1 MIPIHDRGGVW
12 AARLA
17 VAASVL
23 ISSSAYATGA
33 GVLTGTV
40 IDSATR
46 QPAADVV
53 VTVTSPALQ
62 GEQVVVTDASGQFRI
77 PNLPPGAYTLRL
89 DKEAYRPYS
98 RDGIDV
104 RVDSTIRVNSE
115 LLPEALKAEE
125 IVVVGSA
132 PTVDVG
138 SSATGV
144 NVNADFVSRI
154 PLIPAGSKGAA
165 TRSFEALA
173 DMAPGANA
181 DQFGVSVS
189 GTTSPENQ
197 YVIDGLSVNNPA
209 FGIIGTPLSVEF
221 IKEVKV
227 ITGGYM
233 PEYGRATG
241 GYLDAVTK
249 SGSNEFH
256 GAVFF
261 SITPGIL
268 EAGRRR
274 VHSEASTITTNT
286 RLSSLRDLGV
296 QLGGPILK
304 DKLWF
309 FAGVSPSAATYRLD
323 RELNFDGGQ
332 PIPGTHQVYYATQ
345 HSVQYLGKLTY
356 LLSPDHTVSLSVYG
370 SPTTSGGGGNFGINP
385 KDGTVEINNSSSNNV
400 INGSFGALA
409 HRYVSSATDAAL
421 KWSSAFKNKTYLLDV
436 TLGVHHEENAVRAA
450 DGTRIGSGQGLSDI
464 AQVHWQRTAPGFHS
478 INDFEPSEA
487 TRDCE
492 PAGALSAERCPVAT
506 YFSGGPGA
514 LNETVLDRY
523 QGKAVF
529 TGLLDALGH
538 HIIKAGVD
546 LELMR
551 YESSR
556 GHSGGNIFAETTDG
570 TAFTGFRRLGF
581 LTNPDEAVPLV
592 KFETVSKSTTI
603 GGFVQDSWSI
613 LDRVTLNAGVRY
625 DAQLLYGGD
634 DKLAIA
640 LPNQW
645 SPRVGVIYDFTQ
657 TGRSKLFANY
667 ARFYESV
674 PLNIIDRAFPGERQ
688 VFSLH
693 SAAACDPRDVSQ
705 QRDECDR
712 NENLITTSGPYSPN
726 QKWRVIG
733 GDGGVDPD
741 LEPQSTD
748 EIVIGGEYEIY
759 PRLRVGVQYTKRYQN
774 QVIEDISRDE
784 ARTYLIGNPGYGVA
798 KDFPKPTRDYD
809 GFTVHAEKSFAD
821 TWLAQAS
828 YTISYLRGNWAGL
841 FRPETG
847 QLDPNI
853 NSDFDLTS
861 LLPNRTGPL
870 PGDRRHQ
877 IKLFGAKD
885 FIFENGVIVSVGGAY
900 RSASG
905 QPTSYLGSH
914 PLYGPDQVYILQ
926 RGSGERL
933 PWVHNVDAH
942 VGVGIQL
949 ARESTLV
956 ITVDSFNI
964 FNFQAPTALDQ
975 RYTVAS
981 VLPIENGT
989 RDNLGQLRNVDG
1001 TAFDPNNKNPNFGK
1015 PIAYQPP
1022 RTFRI
1027 GAKVTF

>member
-1 MIPIHDRGGVW
+1 MHERRGVW

-17 VAASVL
+17 AAASL
-23 ISSSAYATGA
+23 LLPTSAFATGS

-40 IDSATR
+40 LDSSTR

-62 GEQVVVTDASGQFRI
+62 GEQLVVTDPSGQFRI
-77 PNLPPGAYTLRL
+77 PNLPPGTYTLRL
-89 DKEAYRPYS
+89 DKDAYRPYS
-98 RDGIDV
+98 RGGIEL

-132 PTVDVG
+132 PIVDVG

-144 NVNADFVSRI
+144 NVGSEFASRI
-154 PLIPAGSKGAA
+154 PLIPTGAKGAA

-173 DMAPGANA
+173 DVAPGASA
-181 DQFGVSVS
+181 DRYGVSIS

-209 FGIIGTPLSVEF
+209 FGVIGTPLSVEF

-227 ITGGYM
+227 ITGGYL

-249 SGSNEFH
+249 SGSNELH

-261 SITPGIL
+261 SITPGL
-268 EAGRRR
+268 FEASQTG
-274 VHSEASTITTNT
+274 VQSEASTITTDT
-286 RLSSLRDLGV
+286 RLSSLRDVGV
-296 QLGGPILK
+296 EIGGPILK
-304 DKLWF
+304 DRLWF
-309 FAGVSPSAATYRLD
+309 FAGVSPSAASYRLE
-323 RELNFDGGQ
+323 RELRFGRSD
-332 PIPGTHQVYYATQ
+332 PIPGTQRVYYATQ
-345 HSVQYLGKLTY
+345 QSVQYLGKLTW
-356 LLSPDHTVSLSVYG
+356 LIDPDNTVALSVYG
-370 SPTTSGGGGNFGINP
+370 SPTTSGGDGDFGISP
-385 KDGTVEINNSSSNNV
+385 KDGTVELNNSSSNNV

-409 HRYVSSATDAAL
+409 HRYVSSATDGAL
-421 KWSSAFKNKTYLLDV
+421 KWSSAFQNKTYLLDV
-436 TLGVHHEENAVRAA
+436 TLGVHHEENAIRAA
-450 DGTRIGSGQGLSDI
+450 DGTRIGSGKGLSDI
-464 AQVHWQRTAPGFHS
+464 AQVHWQRSDPGFHS

-487 TRDCE
+487 TRDCD
-492 PAGALSAERCPVAT
+492 PAGTQAAERCPVAT

-514 LNETVLDRY
+514 LSETTLDRY

-529 TGLLDALGH
+529 TGLFTALGH
-538 HIIKAGVD
+538 HIVKAGAD

-551 YESSR
+551 YASSR
-556 GHSGGNIFAETTDG
+556 GHSGRNVFAETTDG
-570 TAFTGFRRLGF
+570 AAFTGFRRLGF
-581 LTNPDEAVPLV
+581 IANPDEGVPLD

-613 LDRVTLNAGVRY
+613 LDKVTLNAGVRY

-657 TGRSKLFANY
+657 AGRSKLFVNY

-688 VFSLH
+688 VFTLH
-693 SAAACDPRDVSQ
+693 AAAVCDPRDRAQ
-705 QRDECDR
+705 QRDACDR
-712 NENLITTSGPYSPN
+712 NENLIPTAAPYSPN

-733 GDGGVDPD
+733 GDGGIDPD

-748 EIVIGGEYEIY
+748 EIVLGGEVELY
-759 PRLRVGVQYTKRYQN
+759 PRLRVGAQYTKRYQN

-809 GFTVHAEKSFAD
+809 AVTVHAEKAFAD
-821 TWLAQAS
+821 AWLAQAS

-847 QLDPNI
+847 QLDPNV
-853 NSDFDLTS
+853 NSDFDLVS

-877 IKLFGAKD
+877 FKVFGAKD
-885 FIFENGVIVSVGGAY
+885 FTVHHRVIVSVGGTY

-905 QPTSYLGSH
+905 GPTSHLGSH
-914 PLYGPDQVYILQ
+914 PLYGPDQVYILE

-933 PWVHNVDAH
+933 PWAHSVDAH
-942 VGVGIQL
+942 VGVGVQL
-949 ARESTLV
+949 AKESTLTV
-956 ITVDSFNI
+956 TVDSFNI
-964 FNFQAPTALDQ
+964 FNFQAATAVDQ

-981 VLPIENGT
+981 VLPIVNGT
-989 RDNLGQLRNVDG
+989 KGDLGQLKNVDG
-1001 TAFDPNNKNPNFGK
+1001 SAFNPINKNPNFGK
-1015 PIAYQPP
+1015 PVAYQAP

>member
-1 MIPIHDRGGVW
+1 MHERRGVW

-17 VAASVL
+17 AAASVL
-23 ISSSAYATGA
+23 VSTSAFATGS

-40 IDSATR
+40 LDASTKK
-46 QPAADVV
+46 PAADVV

-62 GEQVVVTDASGQFRI
+62 GEQVVVTDPSGQFRI
-77 PNLPPGAYTLRL
+77 PNLPPGAYSLRL
-89 DKEAYRPYS
+89 DKETYRPYS
-98 RDGIDV
+98 RGDIEL

-144 NVNADFVSRI
+144 NVTSDFASRV
-154 PLIPAGSKGAA
+154 PLISTGSKGAA

-173 DMAPGANA
+173 EVAPGANA
-181 DQFGVSVS
+181 DQYGVSIS

-209 FGIIGTPLSVEF
+209 FGVIGTPLSVEF
-221 IKEVKV
+221 IKEVKL

-241 GYLDAVTK
+241 GYLDAVTR

-256 GAVFF
+256 GAVFL
-261 SITPGIL
+261 SVTPGIL
-268 EAGRRR
+268 EGAREQAE
-274 VHSEASTITTNT
+274 SEASTIRTDT
-286 RLSSLRDLGV
+286 RLSSLRDVGA
-296 QLGGPILK
+296 QIGGPILK
-304 DKLWF
+304 DRLWF
-309 FAGVSPSAATYRLD
+309 FAGLSPSAASYRLK
-323 RELNFDGGQ
+323 RELRFDRTE
-332 PIPGTHQVYYATQ
+332 PLPGTRRVYYATQ
-345 HSVQYLGKLTY
+345 HSLQYLGKLT
-356 LLSPDHTVSLSVYG
+356 LLIDPDNTVSLSVYG
-370 SPTTSGGGGNFGINP
+370 SPSSSGGDGNFGINP
-385 KDGTVEINNSSSNNV
+385 KDGTVELNNSSSNNV

-409 HRYVSSATDAAL
+409 HEYVASATDAAL
-421 KWSSAFKNKTYLLDV
+421 KWSSAFQNKTYLLDV
-436 TLGVHHEENAVRAA
+436 TLGVHHEDNAVRAS
-450 DGTRIGSGQGLSDI
+450 DGTRIGSGEGLSDI
-464 AQVHWQRTAPGFHS
+464 AQVHWQRTDPGFHS
-478 INDFEPSEA
+478 INDFEPSAA
-487 TRDCE
+487 TRDCD
-492 PAGALSAERCPVAT
+492 PAGAPSAEHCPVAT
-506 YFSGGPGA
+506 YYSGGPGA

-523 QGKAVF
+523 QGKAVLTTLF
-529 TGLLDALGH
+529 AALGH
-538 HIIKAGVD
+538 HIVKAGVD

-551 YESSR
+551 YGSSR

-570 TAFTGFRRLGF
+570 RAYTGFRRLGF
-581 LTNPDEAVPLV
+581 LANPDDAEPLV

-603 GGFVQDSWSI
+603 GGFVQDSWNI
-613 LDRVTLNAGVRY
+613 LDKVTLNAGVRY

-645 SPRVGVIYDFTQ
+645 SPRVGVIYDFTHA
-657 TGRSKLFANY
+657 GRSKLYANY

-693 SAAACDPRDVSQ
+693 NAALCDPRDVAQ
-705 QRDECDR
+705 QRDACDR
-712 NENLITTSGPYSPN
+712 NENLITTSAPYSPN

-733 GDGGVDPD
+733 GDGGIDPD

-748 EIVIGGEYEIY
+748 EIVLGGEVEVY
-759 PRLRVGVQYTKRYQN
+759 PKLRVGVQYTKRYQN

-798 KDFPKPTRDYD
+798 KDFPKPVRDYD
-809 GFTVHAEKSFAD
+809 AFTVHAEKTFAD
-821 TWLAQAS
+821 AWLAQAS
-828 YTISYLRGNWAGL
+828 YTISTLRGNWAGL

-847 QLDPNI
+847 QLDPNV
-853 NSDFDLTS
+853 NADFDLMS

-877 IKLFGAKD
+877 LKVFGAKD
-885 FIFENGVIVSVGGAY
+885 FTFQNGVIVSVGGSY

-905 QPTSYLGSH
+905 APTSYLGSH
-914 PLYGPDQVYILQ
+914 PLYGPDQVYILP

-933 PWVHNVDAH
+933 PWVHTVDAH
-942 VGVGIQL
+942 VGVGVQL
-949 ARESTLV
+949 ARESVLT

-964 FNFQAPTALDQ
+964 FNFQAATALDQ
-975 RYTVAS
+975 RYTQAS
-981 VLPIENGT
+981 VLPIEDGKT
-989 RDNLGQLRNVDG
+989 GDLGQLKNVDG
-1001 TAFDPNNKNPNFGK
+1001 SAFDPNNKNPNFGK
-1015 PIAYQPP
+1015 PIAYQAP
-1022 RTFRI
+1022 RSFRI